1 MPSRT
6 GKAACR
12 GRRAR
17 ERSFDAGPQ
26 RRAVQC
32 RAAAVGTAVWTG
44 VSLAEVLRAAGVRG
58 AGRHVL
64 FVGLDA
70 MAADTHGFGGSI
82 PLEKATSPEVLL
94 AYEMNGLPLPPV
106 HGFPLRVVVPG
117 YIGARSVKWLRS
129 VAVAAAPSENYF
141 QAHAY
146 KLFPPSVR
154 AHTADWNAGGTLTGP
169 PVSAV
174 ICAPRQG
181 QRLRA
186 GHLSTTGY
194 AFAGGRPVARVEATA
209 GGAVHWEAARLAG
222 H

>member
-1 MPSRT
+1 
-6 GKAACR
+6 
-12 GRRAR
+12 
-17 ERSFDAGPQ
+17 
-26 RRAVQC
+26 
-32 RAAAVGTAVWTG
+32 
-44 VSLAEVLRAAGVRG
+44 
-58 AGRHVL
+58 
-64 FVGLDA
+64 
-70 MAADTHGFGGSI
+70 
-82 PLEKATSPEVLL
+82 
-94 AYEMNGLPLPPV
+94 PPV

-154 AHTADWNAGGTLTGP
+154 AHTADWNAGVTLTGP

-181 QRLRA
+181 QRLQA

-194 AFAGGRPVARVEATA
+194 AFAGGRQIARVEVSAD
-209 GGAVHWEAARLAG
+209 GGVHWETARLVGDAYPWAWRFWEASLRLRPGRHEIVVRAEDSAG
-222 H
+222 IGQPADPAAVWNFKGYVNNAWHRVTVEVE